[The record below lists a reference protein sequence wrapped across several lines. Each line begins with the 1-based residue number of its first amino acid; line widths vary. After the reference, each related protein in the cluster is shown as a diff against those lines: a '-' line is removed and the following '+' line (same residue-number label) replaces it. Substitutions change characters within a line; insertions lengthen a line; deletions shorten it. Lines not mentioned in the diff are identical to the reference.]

1 MTFLIPSVLVAA
13 AIAVV
18 ALGAAVWLFERR
30 RRAATERAGI
40 PRAGGPL
47 RRAFRVLPAMLIVA
61 GIGVLLVSA
70 ARPQAVVPT
79 ARAAGTVILAFDV
92 SASMQATD
100 VSPSR
105 LEAAKEAAAAFI
117 EAQPDTVDVGVVA
130 FAKGA
135 LTTLEPTAD
144 RSDALAAVDRLE
156 TSGATSIGQAI
167 LTSLSTITGE
177 EVTLP
182 SDDAEGTTDIGYWG
196 SATIVVFSDGEET
209 ADPDAVSAAAVAAT
223 AGVHIDTIGVGTTD
237 GTTIEV
243 DGYQVSTAL
252 DEEALTQIA
261 ETASGEYH
269 ALSDASDVDGVASTI
284 DLRLTVADEEIE
296 ITAIVGCLGLLLVA
310 IGSVLMVSRNGRL
323 V

>member
-1 MTFLIPSVLVAA
+1 
-13 AIAVV
+13 
-18 ALGAAVWLFERR
+18 
-30 RRAATERAGI
+30 
-40 PRAGGPL
+40 
-47 RRAFRVLPAMLIVA
+47 
-61 GIGVLLVSA
+61 
-70 ARPQAVVPT
+70 
-79 ARAAGTVILAFDV
+79 
-92 SASMQATD
+92 
-100 VSPSR
+100 
-105 LEAAKEAAAAFI
+105 
-117 EAQPDTVDVGVVA
+117 
-130 FAKGA
+130 
-135 LTTLEPTAD
+135 AD

-182 SDDAEGTTDIGYWG
+182 SDDAGGTTDIGYWS

-209 ADPDAVSAAAVAAT
+209 AEPDAATAAAVAAT

-243 DGYQVSTAL
+243 DGYQVATAL
-252 DEEALTQIA
+252 DEEALTQLA
-261 ETASGEYH
+261 EITSGEYH
-269 ALSDASDVDGVASTI
+269 ALSNASDVDDIASSI

-310 IGSVLMVSRNGRL
+310 LGSVLMVSRNGRL